1 MSKYIKSNFNYFT
14 FSFFKKY
21 YFSIIKKENS
31 LKRLNHIEKICKF
44 ASHYFPLYFA
54 DIEIEKEL
62 ISISKKEL
70 KQWNSKLLHNQNS
83 SFISKNI
90 LHIATE
96 IYDVGGHTRVINN
109 WIKKENKRNS
119 FFILTNQQ
127 QNLKTKI
134 LTNIQEKTKC
144 TNILDPKLNSIEK
157 CNLILNFII
166 EHKIDTVVLHTH
178 PYDVIPSLICSIPN
192 FPYTILFNHSDHTF
206 VLGTISS
213 DLYLD
218 ITKEGQKYT
227 HKYRMVRNSK
237 VINLPTNISPRIK
250 ETQYDKKITL
260 ISMASSWKFKPFE
273 NFNFFSTYIPF
284 LNKHKNITLKIIG
297 IEPKDFK
304 QFTKLKKPENLEI
317 LGIVPEPENI
327 ISQADYFIEMFPSGS
342 YLSALD
348 SCAYGITPIFNY
360 DQITP
365 NGNGTRELFPINNN
379 TTQIHKTKET
389 YLSFIEKE
397 FEDRKFQQDNKEN
410 IYNFLND
417 KCYSNWYKSI
427 DSILDNLPERN
438 VYSSKTIPENKKLET
453 KKAKR
458 YARFTLSANHF
469 CWSDF
474 VNFNELIKKPRLLFQ
489 FLYLYLL
496 TKYIQYTK

>member
-1 MSKYIKSNFNYFT
+1 MSNYIKSNFNYFT

-31 LKRLNHIEKICKF
+31 LKRLNYIEKTCKF
-44 ASHYFPLYFA
+44 ASQYFPLLLA
-54 DIEIEKEL
+54 DIKIEEEL
-62 ISISKKEL
+62 ISISKKEF
-70 KQWNSKLLHNQNS
+70 KQWNNKLSHNQNS

-90 LHIATE
+90 LHIATQ
-96 IYDVGGHTRVINN
+96 IYDIGGHTRVINN
-109 WIKKENKRNS
+109 WIEKENKRNS

-134 LTNIQEKTKC
+134 LTKIQDKTKC
-144 TNILDPKLNSIEK
+144 TNILDPKLNHIEK

-178 PYDVIPSLICSIPN
+178 PYDVIPLLICSIPN

-206 VLGTISS
+206 VLGTLSS

-297 IEPKDFK
+297 IDPKDFK

-342 YLSALD
+342 YLSTLD
-348 SCAYGITPIFNY
+348 SCSYGLIPIFY
-360 DQITP
+360 HDQITLTAFGVKQTLSLTEP
-365 NGNGTRELFPINNN
+365 PKPYN
-379 TTQIHKTKET
+379 TNDE
-389 YLSFIEKE
+389 YLAFIDEE
-397 FEDRKFQQDNKEN
+397 FKYGKFKQSNKEKV
-410 IYNFLND
+410 YNFLND
-417 KCYSNWYKSI
+417 KCYNNWYKSI
-427 DSILDNLPERN
+427 DSILNNLYERN
-438 VYSSKTIPENKKLET
+438 IYLQTTIPKNKKVET

-469 CWSDF
+469 YWSDF
-474 VNFNELIKKPRLLFQ
+474 VNFNKLIKKPQLLSQ